1 MDNDSFKLSHEYGRV
16 HVLVCEIILTLCAQ
30 PPQVVLEE
38 YCLKTLVY
46 SRWMSS
52 IVETDEIIDEML
64 CGTLRLMC
72 QCGDIHLAE

>member
-1 MDNDSFKLSHEYGRV
+1 M
-16 HVLVCEIILTLCAQ
+16 VCEIILTLCAQ
-30 PPQVVLEE
+30 PPPVVLKE
-38 YCLKTLVY
+38 YYLKTLVY

-64 CGTLRLMC
+64 CGTLWLMC